1 MTDSPAVQG
10 RSLLLHQL
18 VDAIQ
23 VAPAG
28 EDVFTAVSPDWWG
41 ERVFGGMVLAQVLN
55 AAIRTTPADG
65 GLPPHS
71 VHGYFLRAVRPG
83 SPVTLEVEHLR
94 DSRSFATRQVSASQD
109 GRLTSRFACSFH
121 AAEDGPEYQVP
132 MPDVPS
138 PDEGRADDGQP
149 VDGQPVDGHG
159 PPGPFDVVDLGPLR
173 NADGT
178 FSSSGRWWVRTCGR
192 LPDDPALHG
201 CALAIMS
208 DLTRSSFR
216 PLTLDEWGTHTD
228 ASIDHALWL
237 HRPARADEWLFYDLQ
252 ALVNTGGRSVVRG
265 SMYRRDGQLCMS
277 MAQELLIRPLPGQ
290 GGRAPWLGE
299 GP

>member
-1 MTDSPAVQG
+1 MSEPSPRTAPVGQ
-10 RSLLLHQL
+10 LDAL
-18 VDAIQ
+18 VDAIR
-23 VAPAG
+23 VTPAG
-28 EDVFTAVSPDWWG
+28 GDVFAAASPDWWG
-41 ERVFGGMVLAQVLN
+41 ERVFGGMVLAQALS

-65 GLPPHS
+65 GLAPHS
-71 VHGYFLRAVRPG
+71 LHGYFLRAVRPG
-83 SPVTLEVEHLR
+83 PPVTLEVEHLR
-94 DSRSFATRQVSASQD
+94 DSRAFATRQVSATQD
-109 GRLTSRFACSFH
+109 GRLTSRFVCSFH
-121 AAEDGPEYQVP
+121 VAEDGPEYQLP

-138 PDEGRADDGQP
+138 PDEGRADDDRG
-149 VDGQPVDGHG
+149 DGAG

-173 NADGT
+173 ESDGRFRST
-178 FSSSGRWWVRTCGR
+178 GRWWVRTRGR
-192 LPDDPALHG
+192 LPDDPAVHA

-237 HRPARADEWLFYDLQ
+237 HRPARGDEWLFYDLQ
-252 ALVNTGGRSVVRG
+252 ALVNNAGRSVVRG

-299 GP
+299 GA